1 MIWLIFIESGVS
13 FIEITMLL
21 LVGWAMVFLMCGPGI
36 IIPTV
41 LLYRDEQEQF
51 RLELET
57 IIDIAEAAISILKN
71 QRRKSM
77 KNEINQAKKL
87 IKEYRKNKL

>member
-57 IIDIAEAAISILKN
+57 IIDIAEAAISVLKN

>member
-1 MIWLIFIESGVS
+1 MIFVESGAS
-13 FIEITMLL
+13 FIQVTSIFLG
-21 LVGWAMVFLMCGPGI
+21 GWAMLFLMCVPGL

-51 RLELET
+51 RLELRELV
-57 IIDIAEAAISILKN
+57 DIAEAAISVLKN

-77 KNEINQAKKL
+77 KNEINLAKKL
-87 IKEYRKNKL
+87 IEEYRKNKL